1 MLGAT
6 ENRYSSVIGNVV
18 YYINKLKLKGENST
32 MVDSTNE
39 TILSS
44 PKKNTNETMISKVI
58 NFFANE

>member
-1 MLGAT
+1 MQFEDYRNEL
-6 ENRYSSVIGNVV
+6 V